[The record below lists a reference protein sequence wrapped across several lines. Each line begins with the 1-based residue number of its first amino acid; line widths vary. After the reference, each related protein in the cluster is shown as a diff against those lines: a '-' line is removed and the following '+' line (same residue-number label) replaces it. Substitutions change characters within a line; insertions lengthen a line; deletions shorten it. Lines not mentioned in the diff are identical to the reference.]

1 MNKCPFIAF
10 VIRDKDAGGEKNEKR
25 KNIIKIKWM

>member
-25 KNIIKIKWM
+25 KNIRIKWM